1 MPPKGV
7 SMSTFLSLSSA
18 FFLTFTLHAASK
30 TRLKQAAASSE
41 LVHRALEL
49 DMIGTSASCRRLPL
63 DAGAALR
70 DVGDRDL
77 KMAAQ
82 RNLREE
88 RFHNAYFRNSG
99 IGKSANVI
107 LDRGKI

>member
-49 DMIGTSASCRRLPL
+49 DMIGTSASCQRLPL
-63 DAGAALR
+63 DAAPRCAMLGIVTGRSSRSAISAKRDFTALISET
-70 DVGDRDL
+70 VAL
-77 KMAAQ
+77 EKVQM
-82 RNLREE
+82 
-88 RFHNAYFRNSG
+88 
-99 IGKSANVI
+99 
-107 LDRGKI
+107 